1 MPTRDQRQVKQACV
15 QPNMCWYALR
25 VRNWSDPVWGP
36 VLEDGVTDNVLSGQ
50 EAPVVRV
57 EAVVAIIAQHEDR
70 AGRHSHRRQPVLGRL
85 VGERLLLLLAVD
97 KEAPVAHLDD
107 VTLHCHDA
115 LDQGLAIGFAVSQLP
130 KELRR
135 VKNDHLAP
143 QRRPHQFADLLDCQ
157 LVIDLKC
164 WIHRQRRN
172 VTRLNDEKA
181 DREADSESRHEFPS
195 KFSDFALASSKL
207 GEFIG

>member
-97 KEAPVAHLDD
+97 KEAPVAHLRRTR
-107 VTLHCHDA
+107 V
-115 LDQGLAIGFAVSQLP
+115 QPSVSNATHGT
-130 KELRR
+130 R
-135 VKNDHLAP
+135 VRTCMCEGVHACGP
-143 QRRPHQFADLLDCQ
+143 ACAQACM
-157 LVIDLKC
+157 
-164 WIHRQRRN
+164 
-172 VTRLNDEKA
+172 
-181 DREADSESRHEFPS
+181 
-195 KFSDFALASSKL
+195 L
-207 GEFIG
+207 G